1 MDEPQ
6 LDRSQNVFQVTEE
19 IGGEAPNQPPTSS
32 QAPPV
37 GQGAELSPQFV
48 PPDESNLGENAPPT
62 EGGGIFRVIIIF
74 LVVLVIVIG
83 AILLG
88 LRLFKGGVG
97 TSEPVTLN
105 YWGLWEDESILQ
117 PLIDEYQ
124 KQNPKITIKYT
135 LQTPKQYRER
145 LEAAIGRG
153 EVDIFRFHNTWVPM
167 FKEELATIPESII
180 PKKEFETNFY
190 TVMKNDLKVGQ
201 NYVGIPLMFDGL
213 ALFYNEDILNAS
225 GKSVPKT
232 WDELQEIALALTVKD
247 LNGEIK
253 TAGIALGTAGN
264 IEHFSDILA
273 LMFLQN
279 DADLRNPIG
288 PEASEAL
295 SYYRLFAEKPNNT
308 WDEAQQNSITAF
320 ANGKVAMIFA
330 PSWEAF
336 TISAINKNLKF
347 KTAPVPQLPG
357 TNITWASYWVEG
369 VANTSKYQKEAWEFL
384 KFLSSKDN
392 LVKLYTQEGQ
402 LRTFGEPYP
411 RTDLAQSITDHPV
424 VGAFVLQAPQ
434 AKSFPLASRTYDNGL
449 NDRLIKYLED
459 AVNSLSSGASPEG
472 ALTTA
477 AQGFQQV
484 LSQYGIVAGSQ

>member
-6 LDRSQNVFQVTEE
+6 LERSQNVFQVTEE
-19 IGGEAPNQPPTSS
+19 IGGEAS

-37 GQGAELSPQFV
+37 AQGDGLSPSFI
-48 PPDESNLGENAPPT
+48 PPDESNLGDNAPPAQS
-62 EGGGIFRVIIIF
+62 GGIIRIIITF
-74 LVVLVIVIG
+74 LIILIIVVGIV
-83 AILLG
+83 LLG
-88 LRLFKGGVG
+88 LKFFKGGG
-97 TSEPVTLN
+97 TSGPVTLN
-105 YWGLWEDESILQ
+105 YWGLWEDESVMQ

-124 KQNPKITIKYT
+124 KQNPKVTIKYT

-145 LEAAIGRG
+145 LEAAIQRS
-153 EVDIFRFHNTWVPM
+153 ELDIFRFHNTWVPM
-167 FKEELATIPESII
+167 LKTQLAVIPESVIT
-180 PKKEFETNFY
+180 KKEFETNFY
-190 TVMKNDLKVGQ
+190 PVMKNDLKVGQ

-213 ALFYNEDILNAS
+213 ALYYNEDIFKAA

-232 WDELQEIALALTVKD
+232 WDELQETALSLTVKD

-273 LMFLQN
+273 LMFFQN
-279 DADLRNPIG
+279 DADLKNPVS
-288 PEASEAL
+288 PEATEAL

-308 WDEAQQNSITAF
+308 WDEAQPNSITAF

-330 PSWEAF
+330 PSWQAF
-336 TISAINKNLKF
+336 TISSINKNLQF

-357 TNITWASYWVEG
+357 TNITWASYWAEG
-369 VANTSKYQKEAWEFL
+369 VANTSKSQKEAWAFL

-392 LVKLYTQEGQ
+392 LAKLYTQESQ

-411 RTDLAQSITDHPV
+411 RTDLAQSVTDHPII
-424 VGAFVLQAPQ
+424 GAFILQAPQ
-434 AKSFPLASRTYDNGL
+434 AKSFPLASRTFDNGL

-484 LSQYGIVAGSQ
+484 LSQYGIGAGLQGSTTQ